1 VLIKKIGY
9 GSLKLQPSVLWE
21 LSARELVDMFEAS
34 IEIVDEDLDREY
46 QRTSWFTSLLMNAT
60 GNFKKKIQPDKLYIP
75 LAKQKTQTVEYQ
87 KEYVDSQ
94 REELKKKFNIE

>member
-9 GSLKLQPSVLWE
+9 GELILQPSILWE
-21 LSARELVDMFEAS
+21 LSARELVDMYEAK
-34 IEIVDEDLDREY
+34 IGVTDEVLDREY

-60 GNFKKKIQPDKLYIP
+60 GNFKKKVQPDKLYIP

-87 KEYVDSQ
+87 KDYVEQQ
-94 REELKKKFNIE
+94 REELAKKFNIG